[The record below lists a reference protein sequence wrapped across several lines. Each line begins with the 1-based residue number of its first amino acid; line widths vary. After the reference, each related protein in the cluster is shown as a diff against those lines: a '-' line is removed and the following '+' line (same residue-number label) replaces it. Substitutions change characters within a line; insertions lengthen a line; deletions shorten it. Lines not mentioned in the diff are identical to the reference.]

1 MSHEVDTFEEE
12 VIDRLA
18 RIETTVASMPPR
30 LQDQETR
37 IRNLEKRQWMLSG
50 AAAVLGATLSKFGI
64 HIPLP
69 F

>member
-1 MSHEVDTFEEE
+1 MTHAADTFEEE

-18 RIETTVASMPPR
+18 RIETTLESMTPR
-30 LQDQETR
+30 LLDQETR
-37 IRNLEKRQWMLSG
+37 IRSLEKRQWILSG

-64 HIPLP
+64 HLPLP

>member
-1 MSHEVDTFEEE
+1 MKHAADTFEEE

-18 RIETTVASMPPR
+18 RIEVTLESLP
-30 LQDQETR
+30 DQETR